1 MAVFQRALSKFVWK
15 VLDSMRYE
23 MRWTVFE
30 LYLDGKFLW
39 FMEQGLN
46 FLDDCQPSGKVEL
59 FCLALFD
66 SRSATKAIVIYFDV

>member
-39 FMEQGLN
+39 FMEYGLT
-46 FLDDCQPSGKVEL
+46 SYK
-59 FCLALFD
+59 
-66 SRSATKAIVIYFDV
+66 YF